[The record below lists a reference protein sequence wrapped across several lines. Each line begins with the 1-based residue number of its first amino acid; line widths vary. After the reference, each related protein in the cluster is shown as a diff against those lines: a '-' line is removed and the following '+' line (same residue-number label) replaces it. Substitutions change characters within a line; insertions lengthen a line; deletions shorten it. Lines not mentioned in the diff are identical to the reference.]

1 MGNTPP
7 ADGIRVPAA
16 VLRQL
21 TADFFQKAGTNAAD
35 AQLLADL
42 LTATDLRGVHSHGTW
57 QIPGYARMMLEGRV
71 NPRPNIKVTSATT
84 TARVYD
90 GDGGMG
96 HFPCHQAMTWVAET
110 AAEYGTAAATTRN
123 HFHFGSAGKY
133 SRIAAAAG
141 CVGIAISSHRYDLPP
156 ESIVK
161 GVNATSP
168 ISIAFPNGEQPPLV
182 LDMGAHML
190 PWSEELFAQIPF
202 AFFKEL
208 GIGAVNRALGG
219 VLAGIYLPQ
228 FIPPTSPWESN
239 QGSFLA
245 AFDVRAFMPL
255 EEFQSQM
262 DAFVAAA
269 RNMQPFPGLNRAELP
284 GNLEWQR
291 EREYARDGVPISPQ
305 HQQHLQKLADELGV
319 TTPFASYEHTRFTVQ

>member
-7 ADGIRVPAA
+7 AEGIRIPVA
-16 VLRQL
+16 VLREL
-21 TADFFQKAGTNAAD
+21 TADLFQKAGTNSAD
-35 AQLLADL
+35 AQHLADL

-57 QIPGYARMMLEGRV
+57 QIPGYARLMLEGRV

-141 CVGIAISSHRYDLPP
+141 CVGIAISSHRYDLPS

-190 PWSEELFAQIPF
+190 PWGEELFAQIPF

-219 VLAGIYLPQ
+219 VLAGNLPAAIYPADIAVGIQPRILPRR
-228 FIPPTSPWESN
+228 
-239 QGSFLA
+239 L
-245 AFDVRAFMPL
+245 
-255 EEFQSQM
+255 
-262 DAFVAAA
+262 
-269 RNMQPFPGLNRAELP
+269 
-284 GNLEWQR
+284 
-291 EREYARDGVPISPQ
+291 
-305 HQQHLQKLADELGV
+305 
-319 TTPFASYEHTRFTVQ
+319 

>member
-7 ADGIRVPAA
+7 AEGIRVPVS
-16 VLRQL
+16 VLREL
-21 TADFFQKAGTNAAD
+21 TADLFQKAGTNSAD
-35 AQLLADL
+35 AQFLADL

-57 QIPGYARMMLEGRV
+57 QIHGYAHMMLEGRV

-141 CVGIAISSHRYDLPP
+141 CVGIAISSHRYDLPS
-156 ESIVK
+156 ESIIK

-190 PWSEELFAQIPF
+190 PWGEELFAQIPF

-208 GIGAVNRALGG
+208 GIGAVNRALGRRASRDL
-219 VLAGIYLPQ
+219 LAGIYPAD
-228 FIPPTSPWESN
+228 IAV
-239 QGSFLA
+239 GI
-245 AFDVRAFMPL
+245 
-255 EEFQSQM
+255 
-262 DAFVAAA
+262 
-269 RNMQPFPGLNRAELP
+269 QPRILSRRL
-284 GNLEWQR
+284 
-291 EREYARDGVPISPQ
+291 
-305 HQQHLQKLADELGV
+305 
-319 TTPFASYEHTRFTVQ
+319 

>member
-7 ADGIRVPAA
+7 AEGIRVPAP

-21 TADFFQKAGTNAAD
+21 TADFFQKAGTNSAD
-35 AQLLADL
+35 AQFLANL
-42 LTATDLRGVHSHGTW
+42 LTATDLRGVNSHGTW
-57 QIPGYARMMLEGRV
+57 QLPGYVHMMLEGRV

-141 CVGIAISSHRYDLPP
+141 CVGIAISSHRYDLPS

-190 PWSEELFAQIPF
+190 PWGRGTLRADSLRLLQGTGHRRSKPGAGRRAGRDLLAAIYP
-202 AFFKEL
+202 ADITL
-208 GIGAVNRALGG
+208 GIQPRILLGG
-219 VLAGIYLPQ
+219 L
-228 FIPPTSPWESN
+228 
-239 QGSFLA
+239 
-245 AFDVRAFMPL
+245 
-255 EEFQSQM
+255 
-262 DAFVAAA
+262 
-269 RNMQPFPGLNRAELP
+269 
-284 GNLEWQR
+284 
-291 EREYARDGVPISPQ
+291 
-305 HQQHLQKLADELGV
+305 
-319 TTPFASYEHTRFTVQ
+319 